1 MTAKHRAAVEA
12 LKAWAIEA
20 NQNDPEGLALAC
32 QALDAA
38 FGDHEPKPKRSLP
51 CWSRPHGG
59 LRINWRRIASAT
71 GRRATTEPDSP
82 AMSDATPAARG
93 DLRKNP
99 SERAEKPR
107 TKAESRAF
115 AILCMHDI

>member
-38 FGDHEPKPKRSLP
+38 FGDHDAEAQAFFTMLEQT
-51 CWSRPHGG
+51 
-59 LRINWRRIASAT
+59 A
-71 GRRATTEPDSP
+71 RRAQNQLATDSQRHRP
-82 AMSDATPAARG
+82 TGYD
-93 DLRKNP
+93 
-99 SERAEKPR
+99 
-107 TKAESRAF
+107 
-115 AILCMHDI
+115 